1 MSLPEKGPRISAR
14 MLHTIVL
21 ALTAILVLVI
31 GLLVKPPQ
39 RITNGDTRATLL
51 LSQEIIQH
59 GTIRLDRLGK
69 QELARYDYVIQEK
82 NGHFY
87 CFFPIGAALLST
99 PFVAVANILGYDMLD
114 SEDAA
119 QRWLTSLLVVV
130 MFLLLYAL
138 ARLFVDGSEAL
149 GLATLCLFGTSFAST
164 GMTSLWSHDFAVI
177 IALAAMLVAFRSI
190 EKDRPL
196 PRAGLALLL
205 LFAYLCRPTM
215 ALFAPA
221 LIAWLACHRLRDALK
236 VTAWLGLFLLGFIAW
251 SHHEF
256 GQWLPDYYQPGRL
269 QGGEFATAT
278 VQNLIGPSRGLF
290 VFSPFLLVPIVLATW
305 LWRTN
310 RSYACALIL
319 GIGWP
324 LAHWLTISTFPHW
337 WAGWSFGPR
346 LMIDCLPGL
355 CLLLILSYRE
365 LGQSRRMVAAVLV
378 VLGAFSI
385 QVNTA
390 YALFDEYAF
399 LWNSDPVVDQY
410 PEYVS
415 DWRYPQVLHNAERHR
430 LRIEEFERTRV
441 MPSDSPDELFQGWSG
456 AEAGATGA
464 VRWIEGERARI
475 TLPIEDAAS
484 LEGTLLLDLI
494 VRNEPSVR
502 ILLNGHVLRQGV
514 LQASERKA
522 RFDFDPSFFVSGFNA
537 IDFELFGAD
546 PSVATGG
553 SQPSLGIRSVSIVTR
568 SQP

>member
-1 MSLPEKGPRISAR
+1 
-14 MLHTIVL
+14 MLHTIALV
-21 ALTAILVLVI
+21 LTAILVLVI

-39 RITNGDTRATLL
+39 RIINGDARATLL

-87 CFFPIGAALLST
+87 NFFPLGAALLST
-99 PFVAVANILGYDMLD
+99 PFVAVANVLGYDMLD

-119 QRWLTSLLVVV
+119 QRWLTSLLAVA

-138 ARLFVDGSEAL
+138 ARLFVDAPAAL
-149 GLATLCLFGTSFAST
+149 GLATLCVFGTSFAST
-164 GMTSLWSHDFAVI
+164 GMTSLWSHDFAVV
-177 IALAAMLVAFRSI
+177 IALAALLVTFRSI
-190 EKDRPL
+190 EKDRSL
-196 PRAGLALLL
+196 PTAGLALLL
-205 LFAYLCRPTM
+205 LLAYLCRPTM

-221 LIAWLACHRLRDALK
+221 LIVLLACHRLRDALK
-236 VTAWLGLFLLGFIAW
+236 VSAWLALFLLGFVAW

-269 QGGEFATAT
+269 QGGEFATAA

-290 VFSPFLLVPIVLATW
+290 VFSPFLLVPVVLAAW
-305 LWRTN
+305 LWRAN
-310 RSYACALIL
+310 RNRASALIVGL
-319 GIGWP
+319 GWP
-324 LAHWLTISTFPHW
+324 LAHWLAISTLPHW

-346 LMIDCLPGL
+346 LMMDCLPGL
-355 CLLLILSYRE
+355 CMLLFVSFRE
-365 LGQSRRMVAAVLV
+365 LGPSRRLLAAALV

-385 QVNTA
+385 QINTA

-415 DWRYPQVLHNAERHR
+415 DWRYPQVMHNAERHR

-441 MPSDSPDELFQGWSG
+441 MPSDSPDELFQGWSS
-456 AEAGATGA
+456 AEAGPAGA
-464 VRWIEGERARI
+464 VRWILGERARV

-484 LEGTLLLDLI
+484 LEGTLQLDLL
-494 VRNEPSVR
+494 VRDQPNVR
-502 ILLNGHVLRQGV
+502 ILLNGHLLREGT
-514 LQASERKA
+514 LRASERKA
-522 RFDFDPSFFVSGFNA
+522 RFDFDPGFFVSGFNT
-537 IDFELFGAD
+537 IDFEVTGATA
-546 PSVATGG
+546 PVAHG
-553 SQPSLGIRSVSIVTR
+553 QQAALGIRSVSIVTR
-568 SQP
+568 ETADQEPR